1 MCRGRRT
8 AGPGSAPPL
17 PTVVPAGFD
26 QINDD
31 IDALPD
37 PDLLCAE
44 ERAAAMAHTAK
55 LRNRIEAYLTGLAG
69 AADTAGDS
77 RSWAQAPP
85 GPWWR
90 SPPDP
95 R

>member
-8 AGPGSAPPL
+8 AGRIRAL

-26 QINDD
+26 EINDQ

-44 ERAAAMAHTAK
+44 ERAAAMRHTAQ
-55 LRNRIEAYLTGLAG
+55 LRNRIEAYLTGLQVPPIPPG
-69 AADTAGDS
+69 IPG
-77 RSWAQAPP
+77 SWAQAPP
-85 GPWWR
+85 GPWSR